1 MDEDRFWTLIEEC
14 RRESGNDTEFAARVL
29 FRRLRKFDAATV
41 IAFAQLWEQA
51 VSSLYSWPVT
61 DAACLLL
68 GPVEEDDLRH
78 ILDWIIS
85 YGRTVVE
92 RTARDPDSLA
102 DLAADAGNARAD
114 WFRGFITEAYIVVS
128 GSWPL
133 GYAPEGPEDLFG
145 DRTDLDDPT
154 AVHRRFPRLAT
165 FRRGH
170 PELGTPE
177 LR

>member
-1 MDEDRFWTLIEEC
+1 MDEDRFWRLIAEC
-14 RRESGNDTEFAARVL
+14 RRESGNDTVLAARVL
-29 FRRLRKFDAATV
+29 FRRLRNSDAAAV
-41 IAFAQLWEQA
+41 IAFVDLWERA

-68 GPVEEDDLRH
+68 GPVEEEDLRH
-78 ILDWIIS
+78 VLDWIIS

-102 DLAADAGNARAD
+102 DLAADAGNARAA
-114 WFRGFITEAYIVVS
+114 WFREFLTEAHIVVS

-133 GYAPEGPEDLFG
+133 GYDPEGPEDPSG
-145 DRTDLDDPT
+145 ERTDFDDPT
-154 AVHRRFPRLAT
+154 AVHRRYPRLAE

-170 PELGTPE
+170 PELRTPE